1 MIYIF
6 EGMDNCLKDTLIQL
20 FRATLLPQTQI
31 LKYNS
36 PPEDLSNVE
45 LWQKAHFED
54 MFDLIK
60 TTLDNSSRNL
70 ILNRAH
76 LGEYV
81 YSPIYRGYEGTW
93 IFDLEKSF
101 LRSSDFY
108 PSNIKLFVFYD
119 SNNSNL
125 HFREDGKSF
134 SNHNDENLDKE
145 RERFLKAFEKSMIP
159 DKRLFNLSDYPS
171 DLENESG
178 RVNTKSVLK
187 LLVAG

>member
-1 MIYIF
+1 
-6 EGMDNCLKDTLIQL
+6 MDNCLKDTFIQL
-20 FRATLLPQTQI
+20 FRATLLPETQI

-36 PPEDLSNVE
+36 PPDGVSNVE

-60 TTLDNSSRNL
+60 TTLDNGSRNL

-81 YSPIYRGYEGTW
+81 YSPIYRGYEGNW
-93 IFDLEKSF
+93 VFDLEKSF
-101 LRSSDFY
+101 LNSSDFY
-108 PSNIKLFVFYD
+108 QSNVKLFVFYD

-145 RERFLKAFEKSMIP
+145 RNRFLKAYEKSMIT
-159 DKRLFNLSDYPS
+159 DKRLFDLSDYPS
-171 DLENESG
+171 HLKDKSG
-178 RVNTKSVLK
+178 HVDTKSVLK
-187 LLVAG
+187 LLVDA